1 MVDYGSKMH
10 AVILLLFVHYT
21 VYVCAFFGP
30 VALHTNYRVGASS
43 NNPINLSS
51 ISTTL
56 YIATRD
62 QSDATTAPTDEQTHP
77 PPSINIRLEAFASS
91 GIHCK
96 SELPHIL
103 DTISSVCEDY
113 GMPLNTNNIIKQQ
126 CSELPS
132 TVHSIPG
139 VLGRV
144 LLIKVHGV
152 PVDYDLD
159 ENEIFSQLKIDL
171 SERIDIVLSNSEG
184 GGDEGSSDKQNQPIL
199 LAFQT
204 DDGNNNNT
212 STAISD
218 AIEKEV
224 LDYSLREGVDDV
236 CQILDED
243 ISVDSL
249 LTTDIGC
256 FIHPYQ
262 FEINCY
268 PQMVIEID
276 GDMVQSSMH
285 DDTAT
290 HFDTSSILVFDK
302 LLDKKLRKRLLNVV
316 KGYPESHS
324 ETDDD
329 WNDIDNGPD
338 PKRWVRGG
346 LMDVVPDD
354 NSLDNDDNDGGGS
367 CWGLSDDAIMDICF
381 GDHPAIAEFESKL
394 SQLFPD
400 FVVSRLPEA
409 VLGECVSPLTANA
422 PTHGDSFDY
431 HIDSDPYQVP
441 PSPWADVFGR
451 YPNRQKGKPRFVSC
465 LVYLN
470 DEWDAETFGAPT
482 RFLDPPTKETIDVL
496 PKPGRVVIMDQDI
509 SHTVVAPNA
518 EAGKR
523 PRYSLVWKLILHPTK
538 EKQDMDLSCGRKS
551 LWPEPVVVGSANVNN
566 ER

>member
-1 MVDYGSKMH
+1 MH

-21 VYVCAFFGP
+21 VCVCAFGHHP
-30 VALHTNYRVGASS
+30 LVLQTNYRVGASW
-43 NNPINLSS
+43 NEPINLSS
-51 ISTTL
+51 ISTSL
-56 YIATRD
+56 HISTRD
-62 QSDATTAPTDEQTHP
+62 QDATTQKHT
-77 PPSINIRLEAFASS
+77 PPSIDISLEAFASS

-103 DTISSVCEDY
+103 DTISTVCEEY
-113 GMPLNTNNIIKQQ
+113 GMPLKNTNNIIQHQ

-132 TVHSIPG
+132 TVDSIPG

-171 SERIDIVLSNSEG
+171 SERIDMMLSNSEG
-184 GGDEGSSDKQNQPIL
+184 TEYEASNIKQQNQPIL

-204 DDGNNNNT
+204 DDGNYDDNNT

-236 CQILDED
+236 CQILDD
-243 ISVDSL
+243 DLSVDSL

-285 DDTAT
+285 NAAT

-316 KGYPESHS
+316 QGYPESHS
-324 ETDDD
+324 EDDDD

-354 NSLDNDDNDGGGS
+354 NSLQNDNNDRRGS
-367 CWGLSDDAIMDICF
+367 CWGLSDEAIMDICF

-422 PTHGDSFDY
+422 PTHGDTFDY
-431 HIDSDPYQVP
+431 HIDADPYQVP

-523 PRYSLVWKLILHPTK
+523 PRYSLVWKLILHPT
-538 EKQDMDLSCGRKS
+538 EENQDMDLSCGRKS